1 MFRTVDIRTTFGPA
15 LVAVIAFALIAV
27 TLLSRDAAEAAASSG
42 PVVRPPTAE
51 ATATNCPGTPAADA
65 GVEGCG
71 LLLDGLR
78 FLKWERDA
86 IALDEALAST
96 RLVFSGAP
104 RNSETNPQRAIS
116 VWRRNTEGAW
126 HVWGADA
133 SAGIP
138 RLTTFERGGQ
148 YAITST
154 TPVAWSLPRLIVVAP
169 SIFATGQVL
178 SYYGFPGVPTMG
190 ILGEFGAN
198 EVMRQATAQATVYDA
213 LNGAQTVTPALHLI
227 TTVAQADSGWDG
239 TYLGRLAFETVETYA
254 AVAAAW
260 GGLLIIDFQIGWSD
274 PLTEVR
280 SYEPVLLLP
289 NVHVAL
295 DPEFATRRKGEP
307 PGGAIGSVTGDE
319 VNAVQRYLSD
329 LARTHG
335 LPQKALVI
343 HQFRDDMI
351 LQPERIT
358 PIPGVDLV
366 IDMDGW
372 GGPEAK
378 LGGYE
383 RYALASY
390 APLSALKLFYR
401 WDQPLMTPATLQGL
415 ATPPRLIIY
424 Q

>member
-1 MFRTVDIRTTFGPA
+1 MV
-15 LVAVIAFALIAV
+15 
-27 TLLSRDAAEAAASSG
+27 S
-42 PVVRPPTAE
+42 
-51 ATATNCPGTPAADA
+51 
-65 GVEGCG
+65 
-71 LLLDGLR
+71 
-78 FLKWERDA
+78 
-86 IALDEALAST
+86 
-96 RLVFSGAP
+96 
-104 RNSETNPQRAIS
+104 
-116 VWRRNTEGAW
+116 
-126 HVWGADA
+126 
-133 SAGIP
+133 
-138 RLTTFERGGQ
+138 
-148 YAITST
+148 
-154 TPVAWSLPRLIVVAP
+154 P
-169 SIFATGQVL
+169 SIFAAGQVL

-190 ILGEFGAN
+190 ILGEFDAN
-198 EVMRQATAQATVYDA
+198 EVMRQATAQAAAYDA
-213 LNGAQTVTPALHLI
+213 LNGQQTVTPALHLI
-227 TTVAQADSGWDG
+227 TTVAQADPGWDG

-280 SYEPVLLLP
+280 AYEPVLLLP

-319 VNAVQRYLSD
+319 VNAVQRYLGD

-335 LPQKALVI
+335 LPPKALVI

-358 PIPGVDLV
+358 PMPGVDLV

-390 APLSALKLFYR
+390 APRSAIKLFSR
-401 WDQPLMTPATLQGL
+401 WDQPLMTPSTLQRL
-415 ATPPRLIIY
+415 ATPPRRRTAVPDHLPVATLNPVRPAPAPPSK

>member
-1 MFRTVDIRTTFGPA
+1 MLSTSHVRTACRPA
-15 LVAVIAFALIAV
+15 LVAVIVCALVAV
-27 TLLSRDAAEAAASSG
+27 AVLTRDSASAASASTGGAPTHSSVAAA
-42 PVVRPPTAE
+42 T
-51 ATATNCPGTPAADA
+51 TCPGTPSADA

-78 FLKWERDA
+78 FLTWERDA
-86 IALDEALAST
+86 IALDDAFAPT

-104 RNSETNPQRAIS
+104 RNGETNLQRAIS
-116 VWRRNTEGAW
+116 VWQRNGDGVW
-126 HVWGADA
+126 RVWGADA
-133 SAGIP
+133 STGIP
-138 RLTTFERGGQ
+138 RLSTFERGGQ
-148 YAITST
+148 YAITSS
-154 TPVAWSLPRLIVVAP
+154 TPVAWSLPTVVVVAP

-190 ILGEFGAN
+190 ILGEFDAN
-198 EVMRQATAQATVYDA
+198 EVMRQATARAAVYDA
-213 LNGAQTVTPALHLI
+213 LNGEQTVTPALHLI
-227 TTVAQADSGWDG
+227 TTVAQADPGWDG

-254 AVAAAW
+254 TVAAAW

-274 PLTEVR
+274 PLTEVQA
-280 SYEPVLLLP
+280 YEPVLMLP

-329 LARTHG
+329 LARKHG
-335 LPQKALVI
+335 LPPKALVI

-351 LQPERIT
+351 LQPDRIT
-358 PIPGVDLV
+358 PIAGVDLV

-390 APLSALKLFYR
+390 APFSALKLFYR
-401 WDQPLMTPATLQGL
+401 WDQPLITPATLQGL

>member
-1 MFRTVDIRTTFGPA
+1 MLRAVHLRTASRTA
-15 LVAVIAFALIAV
+15 LVAVVAFALIAV
-27 TLLSRDAAEAAASSG
+27 AILTNDVADAASG
-42 PVVRPPTAE
+42 SAGGVRPLTSEASTAS
-51 ATATNCPGTPAADA
+51 CPGTPAADA
-65 GVEGCG
+65 SVEGCG
-71 LLLDGLR
+71 LLLEGLR
-78 FLKWERDA
+78 FLTWEREA
-86 IALDEALAST
+86 ITLDEALAPI
-96 RLVFSGAP
+96 RLVFSGTP
-104 RNSETNPQRAIS
+104 RNGETNPQRAIS
-116 VWRRNTEGAW
+116 VWQRKAEGAW
-126 HVWGADA
+126 YAWGADA
-133 SAGIP
+133 SAGVP
-138 RLTTFERGGQ
+138 RLTHFERGGQ
-148 YAITST
+148 YAITSS
-154 TPVAWSLPRLIVVAP
+154 TPVAWSLPSVIVVTP

-190 ILGEFGAN
+190 ILGEFDAN
-198 EVMRQATAQATVYDA
+198 EVMRQATAQAAAYDA
-213 LNGAQTVTPALHLI
+213 LNGEQTVTPALHLI
-227 TTVAQADSGWDG
+227 TTVAQADPGWDG
-239 TYLGRLAFETVETYA
+239 TYLGRLAFEAVETYA

-280 SYEPVLLLP
+280 AYEPVLRLP

-295 DPEFATRRKGEP
+295 DLEFATRRKGEP

-335 LPQKALVI
+335 LPPKALVI

-358 PIPGVDLV
+358 PLPAVDLV

-390 APLSALKLFYR
+390 APLSAIKLFYR
-401 WDQPLMTPATLQGL
+401 WDQPLMTPGTLQRL
-415 ATPPRLIIY
+415 ATAPRLIIY